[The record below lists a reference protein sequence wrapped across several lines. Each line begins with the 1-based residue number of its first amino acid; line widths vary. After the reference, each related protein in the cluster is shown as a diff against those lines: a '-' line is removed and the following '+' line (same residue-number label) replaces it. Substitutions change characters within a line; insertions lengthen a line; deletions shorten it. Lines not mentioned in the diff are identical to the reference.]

1 MAGLTL
7 GGLLRDRLSVLG
19 PTRAE
24 TAAGGHTTVWA
35 SCGVVAGA
43 ITAVSGRGQREQAAA
58 GGVRQAP
65 LYDVHLDALAV
76 EARVQDRLQD
86 EDGRVYTLV
95 SLTRQGRYQVGVA
108 RELVG

>member
-1 MAGLTL
+1 MVGLTL

-19 PTRAE
+19 PTRTE
-24 TAAGGHTTVWA
+24 TAAGGHTTTWE
-35 SCGVVAGA
+35 GRGIVAGK
-43 ITAVSGRGQREQAAA
+43 ITAISGTGQRELAIA

-65 LYDVHLDALAV
+65 LYDVYLDALAV